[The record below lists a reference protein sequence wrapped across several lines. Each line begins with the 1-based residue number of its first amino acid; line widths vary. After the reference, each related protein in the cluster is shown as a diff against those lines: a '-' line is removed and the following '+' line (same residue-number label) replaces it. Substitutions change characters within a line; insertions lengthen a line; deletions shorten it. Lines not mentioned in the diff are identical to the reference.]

1 MRPHRNAALSVD
13 RFLPF
18 LNSMAPSIQIAMVAG
33 EASGDLLSSMLIQ
46 GLQARWPYVDLVGIG
61 GPKMDQLG
69 FESWWPS
76 HQLAVRGY
84 VEVLK
89 HYRKITDIRSKL
101 KRRLIHEPPSV
112 FIGVD
117 APDFNLGLS
126 KELKRRGIPT
136 VHFVCPSVWAWR
148 AKRLKTLGESTDHVL
163 CLFPF
168 EPELLAAHGIDATY
182 VGHPVA
188 QMIPSHVDKLLA
200 KHRLNIEDHRLVL
213 GILPGSRL
221 SEIQQLT
228 ARFIQ
233 AAAILERAHPNLT
246 VVIPAA
252 PGLKQSLEQMAQ
264 SLPKLR
270 DLHILEGQSH
280 EVMACADI
288 ALVASGTATLEAALF
303 KCPMV
308 IAYAMPWLSWEIIRR
323 QRLQKWVGLPNILCR
338 DFVVPELLQS
348 EATPLAL
355 SNALQAWLDQ
365 PERVDA
371 MRRQFTMLHQ
381 TLTKETSLL
390 ATNAIEKI
398 LVR

>member
-1 MRPHRNAALSVD
+1 MLPHRNAVSSVND
-13 RFLPF
+13 FLQA
-18 LNSMAPSIQIAMVAG
+18 LNSMASSFQIAMVAG
-33 EASGDLLSSMLIQ
+33 EASGDLLSSLLIQ
-46 GLQARWPYVDLVGIG
+46 GLQTRWPQVDLIGIG

-69 FESWWPS
+69 FDSWWPS
-76 HQLAVRGY
+76 HKLAVRGY

-89 HYRKITDIRSKL
+89 HYREITGIRSQL
-101 KRRLIHEPPSV
+101 RWRLVNQPPSV

-117 APDFNLGLS
+117 APDFNLDLS
-126 KELKRRGIPT
+126 RALKRKGIPT

-148 AKRLKTLGESTDHVL
+148 ANRLKTLGESTDHVL

-188 QMIPSHVDKLLA
+188 QIIPAHVDKVLA
-200 KHRLNIEDHRLVL
+200 KQKLNIEDHRLVL
-213 GILPGSRL
+213 GLLPGSRF

-228 ARFIQ
+228 ARFIH
-233 AAAILERAHPNLT
+233 AAAILERLHPNLT

-252 PGLKQSLEQMAQ
+252 PGLKQSLEKLIQ

-270 DLHILEGQSH
+270 DLKITEGKSH
-280 EVMACADI
+280 DVMAGADI

-323 QRLQKWVGLPNILCR
+323 QRLQKWVGLPNILCS

-348 EATPLAL
+348 EASPTALAA
-355 SNALQAWLDQ
+355 ALQSWIDQ
-365 PERVDA
+365 PERVEV
-371 MRRQFTMLHQ
+371 MKRQFSVLHQ
-381 TLTKETSLL
+381 TLSKETALL